1 MIGFYLTTTG
11 EYSPEQV
18 ADISNSIILDD
29 KNKTFKA
36 MNQYVFEFQK
46 LSADY
51 ENLTADSS
59 REGLSIYGAKA
70 MYQDLYSKIPSEA
83 SFERIEASINTLEE
97 WQTVVNASVDTINSS
112 ISSLET

>member
-70 MYQDLYSKIPSEA
+70 MYQDLYS
-83 SFERIEASINTLEE
+83 
-97 WQTVVNASVDTINSS
+97 
-112 ISSLET
+112 

>member
-11 EYSPEQV
+11 EYSPEQIE
-18 ADISNSIILDD
+18 DISNSIILDD

-46 LSADY
+46 LSAGYD
-51 ENLTADSS
+51 ELTADSS

-70 MYQDLYSKIPSEA
+70 MYDDLSTKIPES
-83 SFERIEASINTLEE
+83 SVIERIESSINTLEE
-97 WQTVVNASVDTINSS
+97 WQTVVNTSVGTINSS
-112 ISSLET
+112 VSTLET